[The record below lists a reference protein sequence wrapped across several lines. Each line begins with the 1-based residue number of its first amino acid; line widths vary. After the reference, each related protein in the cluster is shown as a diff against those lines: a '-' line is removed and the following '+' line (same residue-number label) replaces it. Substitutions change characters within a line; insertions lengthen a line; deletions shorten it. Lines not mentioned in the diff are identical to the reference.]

1 MRSKRRNHDDDIEL
15 NFIPLIDVL
24 LVVIIFLM
32 VTTTFAKLSEVKIN
46 LPIAEK
52 NQVNEETA
60 PIRVEITEDGHYF
73 INNEPLVSTEI
84 ESIANV
90 LRELAQDKQ
99 DKQDTQ
105 VIISADANARHQSII
120 NLMEAARKAMLSKI
134 AFATKSNNE

>member
-1 MRSKRRNHDDDIEL
+1 MRLKRRNHDDDIEL

-99 DKQDTQ
+99 DTQ

-120 NLMEAARKAMLSKI
+120 NLMEAARKAMLSKV

>member
-32 VTTTFAKLSEVKIN
+32 VTTTFAELSEIKIN
-46 LPIAEK
+46 LPVAEK

-99 DKQDTQ
+99 DTQ

>member
-1 MRSKRRNHDDDIEL
+1 MK
-15 NFIPLIDVL
+15 PLIDVL

-73 INNEPLVSTEI
+73 INDEPLVSTEI

-99 DKQDTQ
+99 DTQ
-105 VIISADANARHQSII
+105 VVISADANARHQSII
-120 NLMEAARKAMLSKI
+120 NLMEAARKAMLSKV

>member
-32 VTTTFAKLSEVKIN
+32 VTTTFAKLSEIKIN
-46 LPIAEK
+46 LPVAEK

-99 DKQDTQ
+99 DTQ

>member
-1 MRSKRRNHDDDIEL
+1 MRLKRRNHDDDIEL

-32 VTTTFAKLSEVKIN
+32 VTTTFAKLSEIKIN
-46 LPIAEK
+46 LPVAEK
-52 NQVNEETA
+52 NQVNEETV
-60 PIRVEITEDGHYF
+60 PIRVTITEDGRYF
-73 INNEPLVSTEI
+73 INDEPLVSTEI

-90 LRELAQDKQ
+90 LRELAQ

-120 NLMEAARKAMLSKI
+120 NLMEAARKAMLSKV

>member
-99 DKQDTQ
+99 DTQ

-120 NLMEAARKAMLSKI
+120 NLMEAARKAMLSKV
-134 AFATKSNNE
+134 AFATKFNNE

>member
-1 MRSKRRNHDDDIEL
+1 MRLRRRNHDDDIEL

-46 LPIAEK
+46 LPVAETNK
-52 NQVNEETA
+52 VNEETV
-60 PIRVEITEDGHYF
+60 PIRVAITEDGRYF
-73 INNEPLVSTEI
+73 INDEPLVSTEI

-90 LRELAQDKQ
+90 LRELAQDN
-99 DKQDTQ
+99 QDTQ

-134 AFATKSNNE
+134 AFATKPNNE

>member
-90 LRELAQDKQ
+90 LKELAQ